1 MKKMVMF
8 LVVVMVL
15 VMGIGMSVMAAT
27 DKEASYKISNEEYKA
42 LEQECL
48 HDVKQ
53 ILLEKGCKNA
63 GVTLT
68 YITCEDGSREYT
80 VSVHHEKLDA
90 MDVEE
95 YGILQAR
102 IKDNVR
108 DNLMA
113 KACIKKI

>member
-27 DKEASYKISNEEYKA
+27 DKEVSYQISNEEYKA

-53 ILLEKGCKNA
+53 ILLEKGCKMQ
-63 GVTLT
+63 V
-68 YITCEDGSREYT
+68 
-80 VSVHHEKLDA
+80 
-90 MDVEE
+90 
-95 YGILQAR
+95 
-102 IKDNVR
+102 
-108 DNLMA
+108 
-113 KACIKKI
+113 

>member
-1 MKKMVMF
+1 MKKMAMF

-15 VMGIGMSVMAAT
+15 VMGIGMSVMAST
-27 DKEASYKISNEEYKA
+27 DREMTYVISNEEYK
-42 LEQECL
+42 EMERECL
-48 HDVKQ
+48 QEVKL
-53 ILLEKGCKNA
+53 ILLEKGCKDA

-68 YITCEDGSREYT
+68 YVTGEEGSREYT

-102 IKDNVR
+102 IKDTVR

>member
-1 MKKMVMF
+1 MKKMVIF

-15 VMGIGMSVMAAT
+15 VMGISMSVMAAT
-27 DKEASYKISNEEYKA
+27 DKEVSYQISNEEYKE

-48 HDVKQ
+48 YDVKQ
-53 ILLEKGCKNA
+53 ILLEKGCKDA

-68 YITCEDGSREYT
+68 YVTSEEGSREYT
-80 VSVHHEKLDA
+80 VCVHHERLDA

-102 IKDNVR
+102 IKDIVR

>member
-1 MKKMVMF
+1 MKKMAMF

-15 VMGIGMSVMAAT
+15 VMGLGMSVMASSE
-27 DKEASYKISNEEYKA
+27 KETFYQISNEEYKE

-48 HDVKQ
+48 YDVKQ

-68 YITCEDGSREYT
+68 YVTCEDGSREYT
-80 VSVHHEKLDA
+80 VSVHHEKLET

-102 IKDNVR
+102 IKDTVR

>member
-15 VMGIGMSVMAAT
+15 VMGISMSVMAST
-27 DKEASYKISNEEYKA
+27 DREMTYVISNEEYK
-42 LEQECL
+42 EMERECL
-48 HDVKQ
+48 KEVKL
-53 ILLEKGCKNA
+53 ILLEKGCKDA

-68 YITCEDGSREYT
+68 YVTSEEGSREYT
-80 VSVHHEKLDA
+80 VSVHHERLDA

-95 YGILQAR
+95 YGILQER
-102 IKDNVR
+102 IKDTVR